1 VHKAS
6 SKATAAFDQEGM
18 HAAHKV
24 NGPRFAHAM
33 LTTKA
38 LLTLLPDHS
47 RNEKPGGLPMSVS
60 NIPYDANEFT
70 GKRILVTGGTRG
82 IGEAIVNRLVR
93 GGGTVL
99 ATARTIP
106 AGGNSDQFI
115 QADVSTRAGADRII
129 KTTFDLLG
137 GLDILINSVGGSS
150 APGGGVLALTD
161 DIWQQEFELNL
172 FSAVRLDRGFLPAML
187 KQRSGVIV
195 HVSSIQR
202 TLPLFEATL
211 GYAAAKAALTNYS
224 KGLSK
229 EVAPHGIRVNSV
241 APGFT
246 ETKAAET
253 LIERL
258 AAEAGTDTVAAR
270 QSLMNSLG
278 GIPLGRPSRPDE
290 VAELIAFLVSDRA
303 SSITGSEYVIDGGN
317 IPTI

>member
-1 VHKAS
+1 MSAS
-6 SKATAAFDQEGM
+6 
-18 HAAHKV
+18 KV
-24 NGPRFAHAM
+24 
-33 LTTKA
+33 
-38 LLTLLPDHS
+38 
-47 RNEKPGGLPMSVS
+47 
-60 NIPYDANEFT
+60 PYDANEFT

-82 IGEAIVNRLVR
+82 IGEAIVNRVVR
-93 GGGTVL
+93 GRGTVL
-99 ATARTIP
+99 ATARSIP
-106 AGGNSDQFI
+106 KGGNAEQLI
-115 QADVSTRAGADRII
+115 QADGSTRAGADHII
-129 KTTFDLLG
+129 KTTFDRLS
-137 GLDILINSVGGSS
+137 GLDILINSLGGSS
-150 APGGGVLALTD
+150 APGGGALALTD
-161 DIWQQEFELNL
+161 EVWQQEFELNL

-187 KQRSGVIV
+187 KQRSGVII

-229 EVAPHGIRVNSV
+229 EVGPHGTRVNSV

-246 ETKAAET
+246 ETKAAEA
-253 LIERL
+253 LIRRL

-270 QSLMNSLG
+270 QNLMNSLG